1 MRNDDIEF
9 LSLDDTDSFGDDFM
23 LVTKTKKEP
32 KKEVEDEVLSFDDIK
47 IERPKEEPKPEPVK
61 AEPVRTRSEKYEPK
75 EEKIEEKIEVKEK
88 KVKPKKEKKMKPKKE
103 KTKRKSSKKVRLF
116 QLIFILLSVFFIGG
130 CMIFYGTR
138 LIKYYKIYNPK
149 NEKGETVQLFGNSV
163 VSANSLATEGKGLY
177 RIGGAYVFKGDVENN
192 YVKFNGL
199 LWRILKVN
207 SDNSVDLISEEPINE
222 LKWNK
227 EYTSYDKSDIKDYLN
242 SKFLKI
248 LDENSLTTTSY
259 CLDTINLDDE
269 SEKPSAKCENTITDD
284 KVRLLS
290 VNEFLNSM
298 VDGTT
303 FLTSEVSDYMWLS
316 NVSNDKVWHTNGTS
330 VSTSEADSGY
340 IIRPV
345 IHVKNSVTLVS
356 GEGTSEKP
364 FMFTKEDNKPKYG
377 SYVKLGNDNW
387 VVYETSEDTLKL
399 VLENPI
405 TKTNHFSRVNST
417 FELKEKT
424 NIGTYLN
431 NDYYKSLSYK
441 DILIETD
448 WMIGTYE
455 NSYKDSSK
463 TAVRAFV
470 GLQNVE
476 DLKVNIDASKL
487 CILTTSENDY
497 TVYMVSST
505 LRTTKVGY
513 ARNIKPTICIK
524 KDVLKAGKGTKEE
537 PFTLEQEGDDK

>member
-32 KKEVEDEVLSFDDIK
+32 KKEVEDKVLSFDDIK

-61 AEPVRTRSEKYEPK
+61 TEPVRTRSEKYEPK
-75 EEKIEEKIEVKEK
+75 EQKEEIIEEKKE
-88 KVKPKKEKKMKPKKE
+88 VKPKKEKKMKPKKE

-116 QLIFILLSVFFIGG
+116 QLIFILISVFFIGG

-149 NEKGETVQLFGNSV
+149 NEKGEAVQLFGNSV

-227 EYTSYDKSDIKDYLN
+227 EYTSFDKSDIKDYLN
-242 SKFLKI
+242 NKFLKV

-269 SEKPSAKCENTITDD
+269 SEKPSAKCENTVTDD
-284 KVRLLS
+284 KVRLLT

-298 VDGTT
+298 VDGAT
-303 FLTSEVSDYMWLS
+303 FLTSEISDYMWLS

-340 IIRPV
+340 IVRPV

-377 SYVKLGNDNW
+377 SYVKLGDDNW

-424 NIGTYLN
+424 NIGYYLN

-441 DILIETD
+441 DILVETD

-476 DLKVNIDASKL
+476 DLKVNIDASKS
-487 CILTTSENDY
+487 CILTTSENDF
-497 TVYMVSST
+497 TVYMVAST

-537 PFTLEQEGDDK
+537 PFTIEQEGDDK